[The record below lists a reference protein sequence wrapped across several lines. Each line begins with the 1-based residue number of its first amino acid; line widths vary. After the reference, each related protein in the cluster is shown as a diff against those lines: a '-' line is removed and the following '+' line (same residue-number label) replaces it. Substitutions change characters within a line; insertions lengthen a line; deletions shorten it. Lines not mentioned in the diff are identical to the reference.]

1 MSKQTILATSLNIF
15 AHFGIKSVSMSQI
28 AGSIRI
34 SKRTLYTYFGSKE
47 ELLCGCMEH
56 ERENIS
62 AMLEDIEKQTRNP
75 VEKVVQS
82 AIKIVRYRSSFC
94 PLFYKDMIH
103 FCDANVKLEAISES
117 IRKRFVTYFKEGAKE
132 GFFRSECNYDVITHA
147 LMEQVVLQSRIGLS
161 HRNSVFY
168 TFLRGLCTNK
178 GITVLEKLMPAE
190 EDVYDYEYDFR

>member
-34 SKRTLYTYFGSKE
+34 SKRTLYTYFSSKE
-47 ELLCGCMEH
+47 ELLCECMDY

-82 AIKIVRYRSSFC
+82 TIKICRYRSSFC

-103 FCDANVKLEAISES
+103 FCDANARLEAIYES
-117 IRKRFVTYFKEGAKE
+117 IRKRFAAYFKEGAKE
-132 GFFRSECNYDVITHA
+132 GLFRSECNYDVITQV
-147 LMEQVVLQSRIGLS
+147 LMEQIVLQSRIGLS
-161 HRNSVFY
+161 HRDSVFY

-178 GITVLEKLMPAE
+178 GITVLKKLIPAE
-190 EDVYDYEYDFR
+190 EDIYDYEFR